1 MNDLNILY
9 IIYQI
14 AIADIFIH
22 KKTIFKDF
30 DLVKAPF

>member
-14 AIADIFIH
+14 SIADIFIH

-30 DLVKAPF
+30 ESS

>member
-14 AIADIFIH
+14 AIADIFIP

-30 DLVKAPF
+30 ESS